1 MMKSD
6 IAKIVRKTD
15 GEKYRSDGLDSIKMT
30 GSTGKDIVGFGPY
43 LILLQ
48 CEFTRK

>member
-1 MMKSD
+1 MKAD
-6 IAKIVRKTD
+6 IEEIIRQTEGK
-15 GEKYRSDGLDSIKMT
+15 KYENRELDEIKMT

-43 LILLQ
+43 LILWQ